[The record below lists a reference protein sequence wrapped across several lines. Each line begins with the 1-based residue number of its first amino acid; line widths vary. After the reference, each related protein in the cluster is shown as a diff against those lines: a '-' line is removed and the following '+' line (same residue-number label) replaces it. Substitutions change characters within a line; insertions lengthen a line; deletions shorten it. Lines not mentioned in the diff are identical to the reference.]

1 MKMKAVAVQL
11 ALVLTLGLMS
21 TAAFAQDY
29 RGDRISTQGRITS
42 ITRDGDMYRV
52 TLNHGGYTY
61 MVPVATV
68 QNRGL
73 QVGDRV
79 RLDGIV
85 DGDLVTTDLVAMP
98 GDARYIHDPEYRTVP
113 YGSSGW
119 LSATVVSTNR
129 HMGYVTVRDDAT
141 GGIYKID
148 VRHMDRNRP
157 INVWAL
163 RAGDHI
169 SVNGG
174 WENRDTFNAVRI
186 EY

>member
-1 MKMKAVAVQL
+1 
-11 ALVLTLGLMS
+11 MS

-119 LSATVVSTNR
+119 LSATVVSAMTPR
-129 HMGYVTVRDDAT
+129 AASTKSMSVTWIAIAR
-141 GGIYKID
+141 
-148 VRHMDRNRP
+148 
-157 INVWAL
+157 
-163 RAGDHI
+163 
-169 SVNGG
+169 S
-174 WENRDTFNAVRI
+174 TFGRFAPAITSR
-186 EY
+186 

>member
-1 MKMKAVAVQL
+1 MKFKAL
-11 ALVLTLGLMS
+11 AAMVFALGLVS
-21 TAAFAQDY
+21 TAALAQDAY

-42 ITRDGDMYRV
+42 IQLDGDMYRV
-52 TLNHGGYTY
+52 MLNHGDYTY
-61 MVPVATV
+61 LVPVATV

-79 RLDGIV
+79 RFDGIV
-85 DGDLVTTDLVAMP
+85 NGDLVNTDLVAMP
-98 GDARYIHDPEYRTVP
+98 GDARYEHDPMYRTVP

-119 LSATVVSTNR
+119 MSATVQSVNR
-129 HMGYVTVRDDAT
+129 HMGYLTVRDDAT
-141 GGIYKID
+141 GGVFKVD

-157 INVWAL
+157 INVWAI
-163 RAGDHI
+163 RPGDHI